1 MMPPPGRWWWRRP
14 ARRTRSWRGS
24 TASST
29 PSRQTADIR
38 QKLVG
43 FGLNPIG
50 KGTPAELDRF
60 LQAEIIRWGKV
71 VQQAGVAGSE

>member
-1 MMPPPGRWWWRRP
+1 MTAGGEIRR
-14 ARRTRSWRGS
+14 
-24 TASST
+24 
-29 PSRQTADIR
+29 
-38 QKLVG
+38 KLVD

-60 LQAEIIRWGKV
+60 LQAEILRWGKV